1 MVTKLSMK
9 FVESSALWWWG
20 FQSTFVPWNVYFPK
34 MSTLGS
40 GNWCSIFFLGRGQ
53 INRQPTSPTH
63 HPCIYPIQV
72 CSQPIRSLLLLAS
85 LVLGPASCPDWLAG
99 EARRHKEKLYLP
111 SPSILR
117 KTALPHV
124 QRWTVPAILMPRVCL
139 WVWWCQEQYIHKAT
153 SMVRGWSGGERAKL
167 GLTKQQ

>member
-1 MVTKLSMK
+1 MDPCFINGYKTIHEVCGIFCPLVMRLSIHLCTLECLLSK
-9 FVESSALWWWG
+9 NE
-20 FQSTFVPWNVYFPK
+20 YFGQWQL
-34 MSTLGS
+34 MLH
-40 GNWCSIFFLGRGQ
+40 FFLGRGQ

-124 QRWTVPAILMPRVCL
+124 QRWTVPAILMPRAGL
-139 WVWWCQEQYIHKAT
+139 WV
-153 SMVRGWSGGERAKL
+153 
-167 GLTKQQ
+167 